1 MELDFNLQME
11 QQQKLVMTPSL
22 QMAIELLQ
30 YSGQELNEYV
40 EEELQE
46 NPMLDREEVNIDD
59 HFEARIRNQY
69 QNFSGNNFS
78 GEDEERDYSFEN
90 MVQYR
95 PDLYEHLENQLFE
108 VISPS
113 EISIGRYI
121 IGNLNESG
129 FLEEDLDSISK
140 KLNESREKVGKVLSA
155 VQNLDPSGIGAR
167 DLQESLL
174 IQLNNSMFDTDLAEK
189 IIRDYFEELTEQR
202 YEDIISSLEESS
214 EDIWAALNLIST
226 LDPAPGKQLTQE
238 KEPEYIIPD
247 IIVKEIKDDYVIIL
261 NEKASPTLR
270 INPMYFQMMKEKN
283 DSETAE
289 FLEKK
294 YKSALWLIK
303 SIEQRRMTVYRLSR
317 AIVERQ
323 KEFFDKGIEFLKTM
337 TMDEIAEIIDMHE
350 STVSRAASG
359 KYMQTPRGLFSLK
372 FFFSSGINGISS
384 HSIKAIIRKYIEAED
399 PESPLSDS
407 KLSDLIS
414 HNENLDLN
422 RRTLAKYRNEMGIA
436 SSRKRKKKYKH
447 P

>member
-1 MELDFNLQME
+1 MELDFNLQLE
-11 QQQKLVMTPSL
+11 QQQKLVMTPNL

-30 YSGQELNEYV
+30 YSGQELNEFV

-46 NPMLDREEVNIDD
+46 NPMLDREKVSSAEQ
-59 HFEARIRNQY
+59 FEARIKNQY
-69 QNFSGNNFS
+69 QNFSGSHFS
-78 GEDEERDYSFEN
+78 GEDEEKDYSFEN
-90 MVQYR
+90 MVEYR

-108 VISPS
+108 VVSPS

-121 IGNLNESG
+121 IGNLNEQG
-129 FLEEDLDSISK
+129 FLEEDIDSISE
-140 KLNESREKVGKVLSA
+140 KLNESREKIKKVLSA
-155 VQNLDPSGIGAR
+155 VQHLDPSGIAAR
-167 DLQESLL
+167 DLKECLL
-174 IQLNNSMFDTDLAEK
+174 IQLNNSMFDTGLAER
-189 IIRDYFEELTEQR
+189 IIKEYYEELIEQR
-202 YEDIISSLEESS
+202 YENIIASLGEES
-214 EDIWAALNLIST
+214 EDVWAALNLIST
-226 LDPAPGKQLTQE
+226 LDPAPGRQLAQK

-247 IIVKEIKDDYVIIL
+247 IIVKDIKGDYVIIL
-261 NEKASPTLR
+261 NENASPTLR

-289 FLEKK
+289 FLKKK

-303 SIEQRRMTVYRLSR
+303 SIEQRRMTVYRLSK

-323 KEFFDKGIEFLKTM
+323 QGFFERGIEYLKTM
-337 TMDEIAEIIDMHE
+337 TMDEIAEIIGMHE

-372 FFFSSGINGISS
+372 YFFSSGINGISS
-384 HSIKAIIRKYIEAED
+384 HSIKAIIRKYIENED

-414 HNENLDLN
+414 HNEKIDLN
-422 RRTLAKYRNEMGIA
+422 RRTLAKYRNEIGIP
-436 SSRKRKKKYKH
+436 SSRRRKKEYKR